1 MRRLFFTA
9 GERDRGVLV
18 SDHVPTPIHV
28 LRVARERSRVE
39 GRLHVNA
46 LGRLADLLFDRSGE
60 IAYAAEGF
68 TTAEGLPALRLQLH
82 GELPLVCQ
90 RCLERLALT
99 IDVHRNLVLARD
111 DQALGP
117 SEEDEDTDVI
127 APEEAGD
134 LTDLLEQELLL
145 SLPMIPRHAE
155 GHCPVPPRVE
165 PAALRELAS
174 LAPARPNGH

>member
-1 MRRLFFTA
+1 
-9 GERDRGVLV
+9 V
-18 SDHVPTPIHV
+18 SGHVPPPITV
-28 LRVARERSRVE
+28 LRVARERLRVE
-39 GRLHVNA
+39 GRLEVSA
-46 LGRLADLLFDRSGE
+46 LRRLADLLFDRSGE

-68 TTAEGLPALRLQLH
+68 TAAEGYPALRLQLH

-99 IDVHRNLVLARD
+99 VDIHRNLVLARD
-111 DQALGP
+111 GQALGP
-117 SEEDEDTDVI
+117 DEEDQDTDVI

-155 GHCPVPPRVE
+155 GQCPVPSSVE
-165 PAALRELAS
+165 QAAIHEMAPP
-174 LAPARPNGH
+174 APARPDGH